1 MTGLAV
7 AADDRTGALETAA
20 ACADAGFTTRLHT
33 HPAARYGT
41 LDRLGA
47 DVVDLRTRHA
57 TPGEAR
63 TRAALAEAW
72 PGGHH
77 AHKIDSTLRG
87 NWAVE
92 LAGRIDAGRRR
103 IVVLAAFPAA
113 GRVCRDGVV
122 LDHGVPVAEG
132 PAGRDPRH
140 PVHDSEPAVHLA
152 RAGVVVTAVRDADAL
167 TAWLAR
173 GDVGVVGVDATTD
186 ADVGAVA
193 HAVAAHPDVL
203 LAGTAAAIGA
213 LADAIGPGRRQS
225 LDTALGTPVLVV
237 VGSAHPMARRQVAGL
252 VAAGA
257 IVDDG
262 TATDA
267 DRARWLVLVAPD
279 EPGDPLAVCRA
290 LAARALA
297 RHDRRHDR
305 TLVLVG
311 GDTADAVLGERALT
325 VEGSLGIGVARCH
338 LVDDPSVT
346 VVTKPGGFG
355 DEGTLVRLLTAG
367 APA

>member
-20 ACADAGFTTRLHT
+20 ACADAGFIARLHT
-33 HPAARYGT
+33 DLTAHPGVHDGVR
-41 LDRLGA
+41 A

-57 TPGEAR
+57 TAPEAR
-63 TRAALAEAW
+63 ARAARAEAW
-72 PGGHH
+72 PGGRH

-87 NWAVE
+87 NWAAE
-92 LAGRIDAGRRR
+92 LAGRIGAGRRR

-152 RAGVVVTAVRDADAL
+152 RAGVMVTAVRDADAL

-173 GDVGVVGVDATTD
+173 GDVGVVVVDATTD

-193 HAVAAHPDVL
+193 RAVAAHPDVL

-237 VGSAHPMARRQVAGL
+237 VGSAHPMARRQVTTL
-252 VAAGA
+252 VAAGGVA
-257 IVDDG
+257 DDG
-262 TATDA
+262 TGATADA
-267 DRARWLVLVAPD
+267 PWLVLVAPD